1 MEDTGVKIKINIE
14 GLEEIKA
21 LRNEME
27 AIVLLADGAEKC
39 ANKLIEK
46 YETLKKIAPEDEAK
60 KLDGAP
66 LNHEK
71 D

>member
-1 MEDTGVKIKINIE
+1 MKDTGVKIKIDIE

-21 LRNEME
+21 LRNELE
-27 AIVLLADGAEKC
+27 ALAFLVDGVEKC
-39 ANKLIEK
+39 TSKFIEK

-60 KLDGAP
+60 KLDDVP
-66 LNHEK
+66 PNHEK